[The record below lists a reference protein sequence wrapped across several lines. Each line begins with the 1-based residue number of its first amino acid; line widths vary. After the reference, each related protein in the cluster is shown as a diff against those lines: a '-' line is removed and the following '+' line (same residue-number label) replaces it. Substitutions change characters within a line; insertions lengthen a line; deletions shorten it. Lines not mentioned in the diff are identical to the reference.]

1 MTDAARPVFEPL
13 NDLERLL
20 MAATSGG
27 PEQRAAF
34 EAAVVEQPLWAVLA
48 DGARPEDDVIRLRS
62 VALKDSRPATA
73 LFTARERAEQVMG
86 PDAEPAT
93 WPGRVLIGMI
103 RENPA
108 VLNPGHGYGVRWGPD
123 ALAALLGAPNPERG
137 QRMPTQVA
145 DPAETPEGLVE
156 ALTRELTAEPAVRGA
171 WLALARWADGEQ
183 GFLLDVRAAPG
194 ESFLQPV
201 MNRALDGLE
210 LDARLDVVIGSPQ
223 EGPGAGLAIVAP
235 R

>member
-1 MTDAARPVFEPL
+1 MTATPAFEPL
-13 NDLERLL
+13 NELERLL

-27 PEQRAAF
+27 PEARAAF
-34 EAAVVEQPLWAVLA
+34 EAAVSDHPLWAVLA
-48 DGARPEDDVIRLRS
+48 DGARPDDDVIRLRS

-86 PDAEPAT
+86 PDAEAAT

-123 ALAALLGAPNPERG
+123 ALAELIGQPNPRRG
-137 QRMPTQVA
+137 QRLPTQVA
-145 DPAETPEGLVE
+145 TPGETPDGLVE
-156 ALTRELTAEPAVRGA
+156 ALTRELTAEPAVKAA
-171 WLALARWADGEQ
+171 WLAAARWADGEQ
-183 GFLLDVRAAPG
+183 GFLLDVRAAAGQTALPA
-194 ESFLQPV
+194 V
-201 MNRALDGLE
+201 MNRALAGLTV
-210 LDARLDVVIGSPQ
+210 DARLDVVVGSPE
-223 EGPGAGLAIVAP
+223 EGPGAGLALVAP